1 MVAEQ
6 KNFKYGDL
14 WPGQAPEPRQ
24 RGTGR
29 VLSDPALFVNNRAFL
44 NYIDKHG
51 FDLFLDYDMDRIAYT
66 TPSSREIVVNAN
78 YPDDMIGPMIQHEL
92 GHLML
97 FNASQ
102 FVSVY
107 DQTMRSMIAKVL
119 YTPNNLRDYGLRK
132 LLKAENIIEDII
144 IETVAEGKCI
154 CHGTLEFNGI
164 RAGVKHLDRLEGA
177 GLIAR
182 EVCKNLLKEPL
193 SELEK
198 IASYEGLGGHLKS
211 MIQELRYDLEE
222 IDEKISEVNSS
233 AEYLNRRIYKRVR
246 EISTLHSQ
254 IAKLEAKLQKH
265 HTEKAARLKNR
276 LEAKLRVIQS
286 REREIYDEN
295 EAEAERDRAL
305 ERLQR
310 KRNYSAELLEL
321 LEAELLLVP
330 AGFLESS
337 AEDDGRLHANKT
349 DHLLPDSDE
358 EVDPDAPTGHSFD
371 CGFPHPVTIDRSES
385 RAQQDDQS
393 MLKRFD
399 GALKTRKLKLQEDEL
414 DNIVSNRR
422 KLPENELS
430 YFRSSKKEWD
440 QTDMLKGKKKKR
452 ASGVNVLI
460 GLDISGSMSDEWT
473 NQFAKLS
480 GMVEEFQE
488 KLDIENIIYFTYNHG
503 LVDSARDIRDLTLKA
518 SGGNAFAHVYQ
529 EIMQNL
535 PIMQKNE
542 LILVTDCG
550 DNLGWTL
557 KDCVVAERNGVEVEN
572 HISIVDTEEAGFYD
586 SGAIDEKDWSL
597 HRAGDRMLYDELKKN
612 IESLIDSR

>member
-6 KNFKYGDL
+6 KNFKYGEL
-14 WPGQAPEPRQ
+14 WPGQPPKPRQ
-24 RGTGR
+24 RGEGR
-29 VLSDPALFVNNRAFL
+29 VLSDPSLFVNNRAFL
-44 NYIDKHG
+44 SYIDKHG
-51 FDLFLDYDMDRIAYT
+51 FDLFLDYDMEKIAYT

-78 YPDDMIGPMIQHEL
+78 YPDEMIGSMIQHEL

-102 FVSVY
+102 FVSVHE
-107 DQTMRSMIAKVL
+107 QTMRSMVSKVL
-119 YTPNNLRDYGLRK
+119 YTPDNLRNYGLRE
-132 LLKAENIIEDII
+132 LLYAENIIEDII

-154 CHGTLEFNGI
+154 CHGSLEFSGV

-177 GLIAR
+177 GLIAK
-182 EVCKNLLKEPL
+182 EVARTILKDPITEELKIL
-193 SELEK
+193 S
-198 IASYEGLGGHLKS
+198 YMGLGGHLRS
-211 MIQELRYDLEE
+211 MIQELRYDIEE
-222 IDEKISEVNSS
+222 IDAKLLEIHRD
-233 AEYLNRRIYKRVR
+233 ADYLNRKIYKRVR
-246 EISTLHSQ
+246 EISTVNSQ
-254 IAKLEAKLQKH
+254 IA
-265 HTEKAARLKNR
+265 R
-276 LEAKLRVIQS
+276 LEAKLKKRHTEKAEKLKNRLQARLRMLQS
-286 REREIYDEN
+286 KERENHDK
-295 EAEAERDRAL
+295 AEAEEERSRAL
-305 ERLQR
+305 ERLQK

-321 LEAELLLVP
+321 LEAELTLVP
-330 AGFLESS
+330 ESILDS
-337 AEDDGRLHANKT
+337 EAEDDGRLHSNKT

-358 EVDPDAPTGHSFD
+358 EVDPDQPTGHSFD
-371 CGFPHPVTIDRSES
+371 CGFPHPVSIDRSES
-385 RAQQDDQS
+385 RQQQAEQKH
-393 MLKRFD
+393 LKHIS
-399 GALKTRKLKLQEDEL
+399 GSLSTKKLKLQEDEL

-488 KLDIENIIYFTYNHG
+488 KLDIENIVYFTYNHG
-503 LVDSARDIRDLTLKA
+503 LVESSRDIKDLRLRA

-529 EIMQNL
+529 QIMQEL

-557 KDCVVAERNGVEVEN
+557 KDCVTAERNGVEVEN
-572 HISIVDTEEAGFYD
+572 HISIIDTEEAGFYD

-597 HRAGDRMLYDELKKN
+597 HRAGDKDLYDELRTN
-612 IESLIDSR
+612 IESLIDS

>member
-14 WPGQAPEPRQ
+14 WPGTAPEPQQ

-44 NYIDKHG
+44 SYIEKNG
-51 FDLFLDYDMDRIAYT
+51 FDFFLDYDMDQIAYT
-66 TPSSREIVVNAN
+66 SPSSREIVVNAN

-107 DQTMRSMIAKVL
+107 DQTMRSMIARVL
-119 YTPNNLRDYGLRK
+119 YTPDNIRDYGLRK

-154 CHGTLEFNGI
+154 CHGTLEFNGV

-177 GLIAR
+177 GLIAK
-182 EVCKNLLKEPL
+182 EVCRNLLKEPL
-193 SELEK
+193 SELDK
-198 IASYEGLGGHLKS
+198 IASYQGLGGHLKS
-211 MIQELRYDLEE
+211 MIQELRFDLEE
-222 IDEKISEVNSS
+222 IDEKISEVDSS
-233 AEYLNRRIYKRVR
+233 EEYLKRRIWKRIG
-246 EISTLHSQ
+246 EISKLNSQ
-254 IAKLEAKLQKH
+254 IVKLGVKLERRH
-265 HTEKAARLKNR
+265 SEKAERLKNR
-276 LEAKLRVIQS
+276 LEAKVRVLQS
-286 REREIYDEN
+286 KEREIHDEN

-305 ERLQR
+305 ERLQK
-310 KRNYSAELLEL
+310 KRAYSAELLEL
-321 LEAELLLVP
+321 LEAELILVP
-330 AGFLESS
+330 EGFLEDPNGDPSR
-337 AEDDGRLHANKT
+337 RLQGNKT

-385 RAQQDDQS
+385 RAQQNDQS
-393 MLKRFD
+393 NLKKLD
-399 GALKTRKLKLQEDEL
+399 GSLKVKKIKLQEDEL
-414 DNIVSNRR
+414 SNIESNRR
-422 KLPENELS
+422 KLPESELS
-430 YFRSSKKEWD
+430 YFRSAKREWD
-440 QTDMLKGKKKKR
+440 QTDMLKGKKRKR

-460 GLDISGSMSDEWT
+460 GLDISGSMNDEWT
-473 NQFAKLS
+473 NQFTKLS
-480 GMVEEFQE
+480 TMVEELQE
-488 KLDIENIIYFTYNHG
+488 KLDIENIVYFTYNHR
-503 LVDSARDIRDLTLKA
+503 LVENASKIRDLNLKA

-529 EIMQNL
+529 QIMQQL

-542 LILVTDCG
+542 IILVTDCG

-557 KDCVVAERNGVEVEN
+557 KNCVVAERNGVEIEN

-586 SGAIDEKDWSL
+586 SGSIDEKDWSL
-597 HRAGDRMLYDELKKN
+597 HRAGDKELYSELKAN
-612 IESLIDSR
+612 IETLIDG

>member
-6 KNFKYGDL
+6 KNFKYGEL
-14 WPGQAPEPRQ
+14 WPGQPPEPKQ
-24 RGTGR
+24 RGEGR
-29 VLSDPALFVNNRAFL
+29 VLSEPSLFINNRAFL
-44 NYIDKHG
+44 SYIDKHG
-51 FDLFLDYDMDRIAYT
+51 YDLFLDYEMNKIAYT
-66 TPSSREIVVNAN
+66 SPSSREIVVNAN
-78 YPDDMIGPMIQHEL
+78 YPDEMIGSMIQHEL

-102 FVSVY
+102 FVSVHEP
-107 DQTMRSMIAKVL
+107 TMRSMVSKVL
-119 YTPNNLRDYGLRK
+119 YTPDNIRNYGLRE
-132 LLKAENIIEDII
+132 LLYTENIIEDII

-154 CHGTLEFNGI
+154 CHGSLEFSGV

-177 GLIAR
+177 GLIAK
-182 EVCKNLLKEPL
+182 EVSKTILKDPIPEELKIL
-193 SELEK
+193 S
-198 IASYEGLGGHLKS
+198 YMGLGGHLRS
-211 MIQELRYDLEE
+211 MIQELRHDIEE
-222 IDEKISEVNSS
+222 IDAALIAVHRD
-233 AEYLNRRIYKRVR
+233 ADYLNRKIYKRIR
-246 EISTLHSQ
+246 EISTITSQ
-254 IAKLEAKLQKH
+254 IARLEVKLEKRH
-265 HTEKAARLKNR
+265 SEKAERLKNR
-276 LEAKLRVIQS
+276 LQAKLRMLQS
-286 REREIYDEN
+286 KDRENLDKT
-295 EAEAERDRAL
+295 EAESERSRAL
-305 ERLQR
+305 ERLQK
-310 KRNYSAELLEL
+310 KRNYSAELLGL
-321 LEAELLLVP
+321 LEAELALIP
-330 AGFLESS
+330 ESILD
-337 AEDDGRLHANKT
+337 EPGDPDGRLHSNKT

-358 EVDPDAPTGHSFD
+358 EVDPDRPTGHSFD

-385 RAQQDDQS
+385 RLQQAEQKH
-393 MLKRFD
+393 LKHID
-399 GALKTRKLKLQEDEL
+399 GALKTKKLKLQEDEL

-488 KLDIENIIYFTYNHG
+488 KLDIENIVYFTYNHR
-503 LVDSARDIRDLTLKA
+503 LVESSRDIRDLRLKA

-529 EIMQNL
+529 QIMQQL

-557 KDCVVAERNGVEVEN
+557 KDCVTAERNGVEVEN
-572 HISIVDTEEAGFYD
+572 HISIIDTEEAGFYD

-597 HRAGDRMLYDELKKN
+597 HRAGDRDLYDELKGN
-612 IESLIDSR
+612 IESLIDS

>member
-6 KNFKYGDL
+6 KNFKYGEL
-14 WPGQAPEPRQ
+14 WPGQPPKPRQ
-24 RGTGR
+24 RGEGR
-29 VLSDPALFVNNRAFL
+29 VLSDPSLFVNNRAFL
-44 NYIDKHG
+44 SYIDKHG
-51 FDLFLDYDMDRIAYT
+51 YDLFLDYDMDKIAYT

-78 YPDDMIGPMIQHEL
+78 YPDEMIGSMIQHEL

-102 FVSVY
+102 FVSVH
-107 DQTMRSMIAKVL
+107 DQTMRSMVSKVL
-119 YTPNNLRDYGLRK
+119 YTPDNLRSYGLRE
-132 LLKAENIIEDII
+132 LLYAENIIEDII

-154 CHGTLEFNGI
+154 CHGSLEFSGV

-177 GLIAR
+177 GLIAK
-182 EVCKNLLKEPL
+182 EVAKTILKDPIPEDLKIL
-193 SELEK
+193 S
-198 IASYEGLGGHLKS
+198 YMGLGGHLRS
-211 MIQELRYDLEE
+211 MIQELRYDIEE
-222 IDEKISEVNSS
+222 IDAKLLEIHRN
-233 AEYLNRRIYKRVR
+233 ADYLNRKIYKRVR
-246 EISTLHSQ
+246 EISTINSQ
-254 IAKLEAKLQKH
+254 IVRLEAKLKKRH
-265 HTEKAARLKNR
+265 SEKAERLKNR
-276 LEAKLRVIQS
+276 LQAKLRILQS
-286 REREIYDEN
+286 KERENHDKA
-295 EAEAERDRAL
+295 EAEAERSRAL
-305 ERLQR
+305 ERFQK

-321 LEAELLLVP
+321 LEAELALVP
-330 AGFLESS
+330 ESILDEAG
-337 AEDDGRLHANKT
+337 EDDGRLHANKT

-358 EVDPDAPTGHSFD
+358 EVDPDQPTGHSFD

-385 RAQQDDQS
+385 RKQQAEQKN
-393 MLKRFD
+393 LKHIS
-399 GALKTRKLKLQEDEL
+399 GSLSTKKLKLQEDEL

-460 GLDISGSMSDEWT
+460 GLDISGSMSNEWT
-473 NQFAKLS
+473 NQFTKLS

-488 KLDIENIIYFTYNHG
+488 KLDIENIVYFTYNHG
-503 LVDSARDIRDLTLKA
+503 LVESSRDIKDLRLKA

-529 EIMQNL
+529 QIMQQL

-557 KDCVVAERNGVEVEN
+557 KDCVSAERNGVEVEN
-572 HISIVDTEEAGFYD
+572 HISIIDTEEAGFYD
-586 SGAIDEKDWSL
+586 SGAIDERDWSL
-597 HRAGDRMLYDELKKN
+597 HRAGDKDLYDELRTN
-612 IESLIDSR
+612 IESLIDR